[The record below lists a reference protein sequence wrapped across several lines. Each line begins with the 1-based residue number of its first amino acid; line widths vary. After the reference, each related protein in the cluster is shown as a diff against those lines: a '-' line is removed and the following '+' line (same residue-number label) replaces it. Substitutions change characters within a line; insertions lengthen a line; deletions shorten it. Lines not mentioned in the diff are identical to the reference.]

1 MSHKF
6 MTPPFVI
13 ERVDTLTDIRKEKGL
28 SRRNIADKTGVRID
42 YIAQYERGYNY
53 PNQENYNKL
62 AKFFNWEEWQS

>member
-13 ERVDTLTDIRKEKGL
+13 ECVDTLTDIRKEKGL

-42 YIAQYERGYNY
+42 YIAQYERGYIY

>member
-42 YIAQYERGYNY
+42 YIAQYERGYIY
-53 PNQENYNKL
+53 PNQ
-62 AKFFNWEEWQS
+62 